1 MTYKH
6 ECNNCRWALRKY
18 TGPVCTNSKSGRKN
32 VNERDWCMRW
42 EAMPDNEN
50 RTSRMS

>member
-6 ECNNCRWALRKY
+6 ECNNCRCALRKY
-18 TGPVCTNSKSGRKN
+18 TGPVCTNSKSGRNN

-42 EAMPDNEN
+42 EAEHDARKE
-50 RTSRMS
+50 SI